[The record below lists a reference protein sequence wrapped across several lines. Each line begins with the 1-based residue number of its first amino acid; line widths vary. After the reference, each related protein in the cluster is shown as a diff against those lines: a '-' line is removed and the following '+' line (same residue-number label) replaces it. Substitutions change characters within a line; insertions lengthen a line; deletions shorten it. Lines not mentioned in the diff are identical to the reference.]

1 MSNNLLDVIR
11 YEGDNSS
18 IVHKHHIQDFNTKSQ
33 LIVGESQEAI
43 FFKDGQALDLFT
55 AGRHSLNSDNF
66 PIIKRIF
73 GAVFGNKNPFQCEVY
88 FINKVSVVD
97 ILWGTD
103 APISV
108 NDPEYNILVGIKSY
122 GQMGIRVLD
131 SRKFLIK
138 IVGQLDNY
146 SIDSVRSA
154 IKGMVKHSVKDVIAK
169 TIIDSKCP
177 ILELSGRLSELSE
190 MVKIPLNKHLELIGL
205 TLENFFINDISAI
218 DSDLKELR
226 EMKNARM
233 KAISEIDIDAMRTV
247 RMSEAEAT
255 ARKNQGFTY
264 HDQRRYDIMQA
275 AASNE
280 GVAGAAMGAG
290 MGAGM
295 GLGIGGELGKVA
307 GQAMQPQSTERC
319 PNCAA
324 ALIHNAK
331 FCSSCGQA
339 IVVKKQFCIKCG
351 GELPSGARFCPSC
364 GAEQAKAEKVCP
376 FCQTTVDDNCR
387 FCPGCGHQI

>member
-1 MSNNLLDVIR
+1 MSNHLLDVIR
-11 YEGDNSS
+11 YEGDNNS

-103 APISV
+103 SPISV

-146 SIDSVRSA
+146 SIDSVKSA

-169 TIIDSKCP
+169 TIIDSRCP
-177 ILELSGRLSELSE
+177 ILELSGKLSELSE
-190 MVKIPLNKHLELIGL
+190 KVMIPLNKHLEQLGL

-218 DSDLKELR
+218 DSDLKDLR

-233 KAISEIDIDAMRTV
+233 RAISDIDIDALRTV
-247 RMSEAEAT
+247 RMSEADAA

-275 AASNE
+275 AAANE
-280 GVAGAAMGAG
+280 GVSGAMMGAG

-295 GLGIGGELGKVA
+295 GFGIGGEFGKVA
-307 GQAMQPQSTERC
+307 SQAMQQQAAELC
-319 PNCAA
+319 PKCSAPLSA
-324 ALIHNAK
+324 NAK

-339 IVVKKQFCIKCG
+339 IASKKQFCIECG
-351 GELPSGARFCPSC
+351 TELPFGARFCPGC
-364 GAEQAKAEKVCP
+364 GTEQQKQEKVCP
-376 FCQTTVDDNCR
+376 KCQTTVSDNCR
-387 FCPGCGHQI
+387 FCPGCGQQI